1 MLNLQRA
8 VAKAIPGVAAEV
20 PATHEVHAVDADA
33 AHCPLA
39 HSVHAVAP
47 ALAPVA

>member
-1 MLNLQRA
+1 
-8 VAKAIPGVAAEV
+8 VAAEV
-20 PATHEVHAVDADA
+20 PAAHDEHAVDAAA